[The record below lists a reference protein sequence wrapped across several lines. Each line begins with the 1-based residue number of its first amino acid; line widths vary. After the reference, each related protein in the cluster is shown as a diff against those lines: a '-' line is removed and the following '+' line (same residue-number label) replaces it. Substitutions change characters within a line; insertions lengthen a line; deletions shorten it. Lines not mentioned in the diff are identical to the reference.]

1 MHTAPV
7 RRSFLSLSA
16 LLLASFLLMTLFPSA
31 SPGAPYIL
39 LTPRGGEDSLV
50 HESTSSFQ
58 ASKKLASL
66 GISSAVSEEF
76 SNIGAS
82 LIDLDDKDAALVR
95 KSGTFLLVR
104 ADILFHAAP
113 EESGMTFD
121 PALDTPWHVAWA
133 QNAGLTAGITAAQW
147 NTVLVAVL
155 DSGLNDHPDFSGAPI
170 RWDLAYNAITRT
182 AGSRSALADENG
194 HGTNVTGTLVGS
206 ATGIIPSAPLLPVKI
221 ADKSGSAKVSDL
233 TAAVDYLV
241 GLARNTLPGK
251 KIFLNFSYST
261 DPSDSPDS
269 ALQSFFEELFL
280 RCDEVGMLFFS
291 AAGNEAADL
300 DRKYVYPARA
310 SARNALAIAATDT
323 AGLLAS
329 FSNHSAY
336 AVEVAAP
343 GVAITT
349 TDKSGSGYKTVN
361 GTSFASPIA
370 TGVAVALWARR
381 AELANW
387 QVRNVLLNA
396 VDTPLWMQSGG
407 TALSIAAS
415 SLPVIAGNVLR
426 PARTTDTSFVTNAK
440 GTEPKA
446 VGLVPASENG
456 GGGCAAATAPAG
468 IFLLLIP
475 LVPLFRR
482 TGRQTRAHKARKSL

>member
-1 MHTAPV
+1 
-7 RRSFLSLSA
+7 
-16 LLLASFLLMTLFPSA
+16 
-31 SPGAPYIL
+31 
-39 LTPRGGEDSLV
+39 
-50 HESTSSFQ
+50 
-58 ASKKLASL
+58 L
-66 GISSAVSEEF
+66 GISSAASEEF

-95 KSGTFLLVR
+95 KSGALLLVR
-104 ADILFHAAP
+104 ANILFHAAP
-113 EESGMTFD
+113 EGSEITFD

-133 QNAGLTAGITAAQW
+133 QNAGLTSGITPAQW
-147 NTVLVAVL
+147 NTLLVAIL

-194 HGTNVTGTLVGS
+194 HGTNVAGTLAGS
-206 ATGIIPSAPLLPVKI
+206 ATGIVPSAPLLPVKV
-221 ADKSGSAKVSDL
+221 ADKNGNAQLSDL
-233 TAAVDYLV
+233 IAAVDYLV
-241 GLARNTLPGK
+241 GLAQNALAGK
-251 KIFLNFSYST
+251 KIFLNFSYAT
-261 DPSDSPDS
+261 DPSESPDNT
-269 ALQSFFEELFL
+269 LQRFFEELFL

-300 DRKYVYPARA
+300 DHKYVYPARA
-310 SARNALAIAATDT
+310 SARNALAVAATDT
-323 AGLLAS
+323 AGLLAF

-370 TGVAVALWARR
+370 TGVAAALWARR
-381 AELANW
+381 GELANW

-396 VDTPLWMQSGG
+396 VDTPLWMQRGSSTLST
-407 TALSIAAS
+407 TA
-415 SLPVIAGNVLR
+415 LPVIAGGVLR

-446 VGLVPASENG
+446 VGLVPPSEGG
-456 GGGCAAATAPAG
+456 GGGCVTATAPSG
-468 IFLLLIP
+468 LFFLFIP

-482 TGRQTRAHKARKSL
+482 ARR